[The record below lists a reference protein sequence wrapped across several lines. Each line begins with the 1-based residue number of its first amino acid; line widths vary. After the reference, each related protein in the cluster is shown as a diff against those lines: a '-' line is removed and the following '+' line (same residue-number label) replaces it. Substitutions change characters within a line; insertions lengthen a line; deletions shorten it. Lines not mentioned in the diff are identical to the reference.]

1 MDAING
7 LWGGS
12 LTGVELDPALRA
24 GKLFVARVNAA
35 VLSNY
40 IIGLSGITEFSFK
53 TAAGDPW
60 SYAEITEIHIRG
72 TKEDGF
78 ELALVLWDEDVGGL
92 VAGCSEVSCNE
103 VTEAER

>member
-40 IIGLSGITEFSFK
+40 IIGRSGITEF
-53 TAAGDPW
+53 
-60 SYAEITEIHIRG
+60 
-72 TKEDGF
+72 
-78 ELALVLWDEDVGGL
+78 
-92 VAGCSEVSCNE
+92 
-103 VTEAER
+103 